1 MDRAGNLYGTTQFGG
16 ANGGGTVFELSPT
29 GTETVLYSFGSQ
41 SGDGLNS
48 RAGLVFDKK
57 GNLYGTTINGGA
69 YGQGTVF
76 KLTPNGIE
84 TVLYSFGSQSGDG
97 SNAYGGLVMD
107 KKENLYGTTAYGA
120 AYGGG
125 TVFKLTPAGVETI
138 LHTFGSQPGD
148 GLITS
153 EVLVFDKKGD
163 LCGTTESGGAN
174 GEGTAFKLAPTDL
187 LLCLP
192 SCRSR
197 PDLCPAIEGDH
208 QLASLH

>member
-1 MDRAGNLYGTTQFGG
+1 MPLSISDRCPRSIPNRYASGLIMDRAGNLYGTTQFGG

-84 TVLYSFGSQSGDG
+84 TVLYSFGSQSGEMG
-97 SNAYGGLVMD
+97 PTPMGAWSWIRRRISMGPQHMVRP
-107 KKENLYGTTAYGA
+107 TAGA
-120 AYGGG
+120 RC
-125 TVFKLTPAGVETI
+125 
-138 LHTFGSQPGD
+138 S
-148 GLITS
+148 S
-153 EVLVFDKKGD
+153 
-163 LCGTTESGGAN
+163 
-174 GEGTAFKLAPTDL
+174 
-187 LLCLP
+187 
-192 SCRSR
+192 
-197 PDLCPAIEGDH
+197 
-208 QLASLH
+208 